1 MRLLFI
7 LSTFS
12 ISVSSFAQQGD
23 FIVLKK
29 NQRTIK
35 SLFAGSSVSFTTATG
50 TYTGRINKI
59 ERDSLFVVQYDIRK
73 VFTNLGV
80 YITDTITSIQTAFYY
95 KDILTMNKPTTGF
108 NWAASGGSLLGGG
121 ILLTTVGLGTWI
133 FTKPGTQY
141 HAPSQLVIGSAV
153 LAAAGYLLSTQN
165 RQIINFEKKYSLE
178 YISTKNSIKPL
189 AK

>member
-1 MRLLFI
+1 MRLLFLL
-7 LSTFS
+7 LSFS
-12 ISVSSFAQQGD
+12 ISVLSFAQQD

-35 SLFAGSSVSFTTATG
+35 TLFAGSSVSFTTETG

-80 YITDTITSIQTAFYY
+80 YITDTIGSVQTAFYY
-95 KDILTMNKPTTGF
+95 KDVLSINKQPTGF
-108 NWAASGGSLLGGG
+108 SWAASGGSLLGGG
-121 ILLTTVGLGTWI
+121 VLLTTVGLGTWI

-141 HAPSQLVIGSAV
+141 HAPSQLVIGSAI
-153 LAAAGYLLSTQN
+153 LAAIGYLLITQN
-165 RQIINFEKKYSLE
+165 RQIIKFEKKYTLR
-178 YISTKNSIKPL
+178 YISTKK
-189 AK
+189 

>member
-1 MRLLFI
+1 MRLLFL
-7 LSTFS
+7 LSIFS

-35 SLFAGSSVSFTTATG
+35 TLFSGSPVSFTTATG

-80 YITDTITSIQTAFYY
+80 YIIDTIASIQSAFYY
-95 KDILTMNKPTTGF
+95 KDVISINKQTSGF
-108 NWAASGGSLLGGG
+108 NWAASGESLLGGG
-121 ILLTTVGLGTWI
+121 VLLTTIGLGTWI

-141 HAPSQLVIGSAV
+141 HAPPQLVIGSAV
-153 LAAAGYLLSTQN
+153 LAGVGYLLITQN
-165 RQIINFEKKYSLE
+165 RQLIKFEKKYTLK
-178 YISTKNSIKPL
+178 YINTKK
-189 AK
+189 